1 MKTED
6 LDDVLEIEKASF
18 TTPWSRNAFLNE
30 LRDNQFAHYIVG
42 EKDGTVVC
50 YGGMW
55 IIINEA
61 HVTNIAV
68 KPEYRGKGLGKIIML
83 ELIERAKL
91 MGCDAMTLEVRP
103 SNSEARALYHKLGF
117 RVKGIRRGY
126 YVDTGEDAYIMW
138 KENL

>member
-6 LDDVLEIEKASF
+6 LDEVLEIEKASF

-30 LRDNQFAHYIVG
+30 LRDNQFAHYIVV
-42 EKDGTVVC
+42 EKDDTIVG

-55 IIINEA
+55 VIINEA

-68 KPEYRGKGLGKIIML
+68 KPDYRGKGLGKIIML

-91 MGCDAMTLEVRP
+91 MGCDTMTLEVRP
-103 SNSEARALYHKLGF
+103 SNTVARALYHNLGF